1 MNWLTNLWTALV
13 RKTST
18 VADEIT
24 EEVTEVLV
32 EEDNS
37 SVAEIFESICKQA
50 GLGSKFLEGLNATEK
65 FVEWYSGDADEES
78 IRASLTAFKITDPA
92 INAKMTSIGG
102 F

>member
-1 MNWLTNLWTALV
+1 MNWLKSLWTTLV

-32 EEDNS
+32 EEEDS
-37 SVAEIFESICKQA
+37 PVAQIFESICKQA
-50 GLGSKFLEGLNATEK
+50 GLGGKFLEGLSATEK
-65 FVEWYSGDADEES
+65 FVEWYEGDADEES
-78 IRASLTAFKITDPA
+78 IRASLAEFKTTDPA

>member
-32 EEDNS
+32 EEDDS
-37 SVAEIFESICKQA
+37 SVAEIFEGICKQA
-50 GLGSKFLEGLNATEK
+50 GLGGKFLEGLSATEK
-65 FVEWYSGDADEES
+65 FVAWYDGTADEES
-78 IRASLTAFKITDPA
+78 VRASLAEFKTTDPA